1 MMKKLD
7 QNILKNSANQ
17 RKENN
22 YRLIMK
28 KKLSEKHPVLGLLL
42 FTYGGFIVAEFLIG
56 VVAALVLSEF
66 GFDTRT
72 TAAVSGCIGS
82 ILVLILWYLINQP
95 KYRFMPRKGEISG
108 SFKLILIPMLVYWAM
123 IFGFFAYFC
132 KGFPFAPIGMREFF
146 MAVMAGLVEEVCF
159 REIAVSYMAKRWMS
173 EKNIPLIAIASG
185 VLFGL
190 THITNVLGN
199 ELIDTLYQVVLCI
212 LTGVFYAAIYLRK
225 GNVWV
230 LCLFH
235 SVHDILT
242 FMASAG
248 VTAKGVTEI
257 PDWYLTF
264 VVAIEFVLCLY
275 GFFLI
280 RKAKRQEIIDLWDY
294 KWSRN

>member
-1 MMKKLD
+1 
-7 QNILKNSANQ
+7 
-17 RKENN
+17 
-22 YRLIMK
+22 MK
-28 KKLSEKHPVLGLLL
+28 KKYFDKHPVLGLLI

-56 VVAALVLSEF
+56 VAAAFALSRF
-66 GFDTRT
+66 GFDTGT

-95 KYRFMPRKGEISG
+95 EYRFMPRKGEISG
-108 SFKLILIPMLVYWAM
+108 SFKLILIPMLVYWVM
-123 IFGFFAYFC
+123 IFGIIAYFC
-132 KGFPFAPIGMREFF
+132 KGFPFAPIGKKEFF

-159 REIAVSYMAKRWMS
+159 REIAVSYMAKHWMS

-190 THITNVLGN
+190 THITNVFGS
-199 ELIDTLYQVVLCI
+199 ELLDTLYQVVLCI
-212 LTGVFYAAIYLRK
+212 FAGVFFAAIYMRK

-230 LCLFH
+230 PCLFH
-235 SVHDILT
+235 AVHDILT

-248 VTAKGVTEI
+248 TAAKGVTEI
-257 PDWYLTF
+257 PDWYIPF

-294 KWSRN
+294 KWSRNQISE